1 MAPSWW
7 SGGMRFA
14 YPVQRATSFKL
25 LLSSPLILSSFSC
38 QFILTNVVQYT
49 TFYLWLSQRLS
60 RSLSRSPWVLLRSLH
75 GFASNPKQFT
85 PGAILSSCPNP
96 AGLCLDNPPGTG
108 PRSRPGHAGLDGS
121 AKPTSMPTCWSS
133 KAPRLGRGS
142 RRTANESGGGKV
154 ILVDTSAWI

>member
-1 MAPSWW
+1 
-7 SGGMRFA
+7 MRIAVF
-14 YPVQRATSFKL
+14 
-25 LLSSPLILSSFSC
+25 LSVYLDKCSAVHYI
-38 QFILTNVVQYT
+38 
-49 TFYLWLSQRLS
+49 YLWPNQRLS
-60 RSLSRSPWVLLRSLH
+60 RSLSRYPWVLLRSLH

-85 PGAILSSCPNP
+85 PGAIVSSCLNP

-108 PRSRPGHAGLDGS
+108 PRSRPGHAGLDAS
-121 AKPTSMPTCWSS
+121 AKPISMPTCWSS